1 MNATTSVS
9 DSTVIFAFIAF
20 VTFLIT
26 VIGAVGGAWWR
37 IEAVVKTAKSEA
49 LTKADAAY
57 TLGLLVQA
65 QLAEH
70 KLHVAEK
77 YITKAGLRET
87 TEQIITAVNGVKT
100 DVHALNERI
109 DRIFEQ
115 QQPAPPPRP
124 RRTS

>member
-1 MNATTSVS
+1 MNPAPAMS
-9 DSTVIFAFIAF
+9 DPSSFVIFLIA
-20 VTFLIT
+20 

-37 IEAVVKTAKSEA
+37 IEAVVKTAKIEA

-124 RRTS
+124 RRQS